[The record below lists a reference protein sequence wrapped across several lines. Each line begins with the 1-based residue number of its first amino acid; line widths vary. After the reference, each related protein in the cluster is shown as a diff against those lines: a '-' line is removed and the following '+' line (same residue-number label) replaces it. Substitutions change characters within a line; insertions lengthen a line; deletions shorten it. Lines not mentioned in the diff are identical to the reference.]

1 MKGRLAVR
9 LTLLIG
15 LLAAASLAA
24 YAWAKARLD
33 APGPLT
39 EDITLVLPRGGG
51 VDAIA
56 RHLGEAGVLADPLL
70 FVAAAR
76 LSGADRRLR
85 AGEYRF
91 AAGISATAVTG
102 LLLRGGIVARRLTV
116 AEGLTIGQVLALI
129 AATDGLAGE
138 PPPAPPE
145 GALLPETYHF
155 SHGDN
160 RAELVARMRRAMD
173 DVLAEL
179 WAGRAPD
186 LPFDNPRQALILASI
201 VEKETSVV
209 AERAHIAGVF
219 INRLK
224 RGMRL
229 QSDPTVA
236 YGIAAAGALLQR
248 PLTRADLARP
258 SPFNTYLVAG
268 LPPGPIANPG
278 RAAIAAVL
286 RPMKTRDLYFVAD
299 GSGGHA
305 FARTLAEHNRN
316 VRKWRRLRAQGN

>member
-1 MKGRLAVR
+1 MKGRLAV
-9 LTLLIG
+9 LL
-15 LLAAASLAA
+15 LLLPGFLAVAPLAA
-24 YAWAKARLD
+24 YVWAKARLD
-33 APGPLT
+33 APGPLI
-39 EDITLVLPRGGG
+39 EDVTLVLPRGGG

-56 RHLGEAGVLADPLL
+56 KDLSQAGVLADPWL
-70 FVAAAR
+70 FVAVAR
-76 LSGADRRLR
+76 LTGTDRSLR

-91 AAGISATAVTG
+91 AAGISATAVIK
-102 LLLRGGIVARRLTV
+102 LLLRGEIVARRLTV
-116 AEGLTIGQVLALI
+116 AEGLTTGQVLALI
-129 AATDGLAGE
+129 AATDGLTGE
-138 PPPAPPE
+138 PPAPPLE
-145 GALLPETYHF
+145 GALLPETYNF

-160 RAELVARMRRAMD
+160 RADLIARMAAAMD
-173 DVLAEL
+173 EVLAEL

-186 LPFDNPRQALILASI
+186 LPFDTPRQALILASM
-201 VEKETSVV
+201 VEKETGMA

-236 YGIAAAGALLQR
+236 YGIAAAGAALQR

-258 SPFNTYLVAG
+258 SPFNTYLLAG

-286 RPMKTRDLYFVAD
+286 RPMKTRDLYFVAN

-316 VRKWRRLRAQGN
+316 VRKWRRLRAQGK